1 MKTKILLISI
11 LAALAMTFI
20 SCSEPGM
27 IELDQDDITADW
39 VEKGTWSGTISTTDY
54 NGDTVSVDVD
64 HAKYTVAAVKAN
76 FAKASLDFGVVGTS
90 IDCRVYSN
98 VARTRLVLKQ
108 TITVK
113 AGDTTKEQTLR
124 WDFTKD

>member
-20 SCSEPGM
+20 SCSGPGM
-27 IELDQDDITADW
+27 IELDPDDITADW

-54 NGDTVSVDVD
+54 DGNTISTDVD

-76 FAKASLDFGVVGTS
+76 FLKTGINLGVASFDL
-90 IDCRVYSN
+90 DCRVYSN
-98 VARTRLVLKQ
+98 ISRTKLLLKQ
-108 TITVK
+108 TVTIK
-113 AGDTTKEQTLR
+113 SGDTTKTKTLR
-124 WDFTKD
+124 WDFKKD

>member
-1 MKTKILLISI
+1 MKTKIFLISL

-54 NGDTVSVDVD
+54 DGNTISTDVD
-64 HAKYTVAAVKAN
+64 HVKYTVAAVKAN
-76 FAKASLDFGVVGTS
+76 FTKAG
-90 IDCRVYSN
+90 IDLGLVSTKIYCRVYSN
-98 VARTRLVLKQ
+98 ISRTKLLLKQ
-108 TITVK
+108 TITVTI
-113 AGDTTKEQTLR
+113 GDKTKSQTLR
-124 WDFTKD
+124 WDFEKD